1 MVQKTAVITGV
12 AGQDGS
18 YLAQLLFEKGYKVVG
33 IIRRNSLPQYQTKR
47 LDECGI
53 SSAITTVYG
62 DVTDL
67 PSLLRI
73 FSEYQPDEIYHLAA
87 QSHVK
92 ISFDQPSYTTDT
104 IVFGTLNV
112 LEAAKAICPKAKIYL
127 AGSSE
132 MYGNEC
138 DADGMRR
145 ETTKMIPVS
154 PYGCSKLYAFNLG
167 KVYRESYGMFICNGI
182 LFNHESPRRGIN
194 FVTNK
199 VVHGA
204 IMIKNKREKTLALG
218 NLLATRDW
226 GHAKD
231 YVKAMWLMLQQSS
244 PDDYVCASGEAR
256 SIKELCKYVFD
267 RVGLNYE
274 NHVIV
279 DPKYLRPYELH
290 NLRGDPTKAVKELGW
305 ERTYTFESMLDE
317 MISHWESRLYTMEG
331 YELWQ

>member
-1 MVQKTAVITGV
+1 MNKKTAVITGV

-18 YLAQLLFEKGYKVVG
+18 YLSQLLVEKGYNVIG
-33 IIRRNSLPQYQTKR
+33 IIRRNSSPQMQTKR
-47 LDECGI
+47 LDDCKVI
-53 SSAITTVYG
+53 DSIKTVYG

-67 PSLLRI
+67 PSLLKI
-73 FSEYQPDEIYHLAA
+73 FSEYKPDEIYHLAA

-92 ISFDQPSYTTDT
+92 ISFDMPSYTTDT

-112 LEAAKAICPKAKIYL
+112 LEAAKTCCPKSKIYL

-132 MYGNEC
+132 MFGNEH
-138 DADGMRR
+138 DADGYRR
-145 ETTKMIPVS
+145 ETTKMVPVS
-154 PYGCSKLYAFNLG
+154 PYGCSKLYGFNLG

-204 IMIKNKREKTLALG
+204 VMIKNKRQKVIPLG

-231 YVKAMWLMLQQSS
+231 YVKAMWLMLQQPS
-244 PDDYVCASGEAR
+244 PDDYVCATGESK
-256 SIKELCKYVFD
+256 SIKDLCQYVFD
-267 RVGLNYE
+267 RIGLNYLDY
-274 NHVIV
+274 VIV
-279 DPKYLRPYELH
+279 DEKYLRPYELH
-290 NLRGDPTKAVKELGW
+290 DLKGDATKAVTELGW
-305 ERTYTFESMLDE
+305 TREYSFESMLDE
-317 MISHWESRLYTMEG
+317 MISHWDSRLYTMEG